1 MARVR
6 NYSVDFKKKKVAEW
20 LKFKDQYKSMKE
32 FCIAQEL
39 NDSTFGQ
46 WVTQYESMLD
56 KNNIREVLFRDLIA
70 TFPPFSPVKIVPSNN
85 TMATIFSGKKGDL
98 DEEFIFLYGDRV
110 VEMVIP
116 STETLIIFS

>member
-20 LKFKDQYKSMKE
+20 LKFKDQYKTMKE
-32 FCIAQEL
+32 FCIVQEL

-56 KNNIREVLFRDLIA
+56 KDNIREVLFRDLIA
-70 TFPPFSPVKIVPSNN
+70 TFPPFSPVKIVPSSN